1 MLNHRSSAQLLSIEH
16 GKLAHFKMVFAGS
29 NIKDSHGDNKFL
41 YKKEDDREYFWHIE
55 DVVLDF
61 H

>member
-1 MLNHRSSAQLLSIEH
+1 MSIEH
-16 GKLAHFKMVFAGS
+16 GKLAHCKMVFAGS